1 MKITDKLKMAVMGVS
16 AVTTLGAAALVAPSV
31 YAEPVTTGSK
41 PADRYVN
48 DTTQQAATG
57 DSRGR
62 YVNPE
67 SQQAATGDNRDL
79 MTVLQVIINVVLGV
93 IAFVAVVMIIMGG
106 IQYTTSSGDTAKVT
120 KAKNTILYGVI
131 GLVIAL
137 LAFAIV
143 NFVIS
148 NVFK

>member
-16 AVTTLGAAALVAPSV
+16 AATTLGAAALVAPSV

-57 DSRGR
+57 DSRG
-62 YVNPE
+62 
-67 SQQAATGDNRDL
+67 L
-79 MTVLQVIINVVLGV
+79 MEVLQVIINVVLGV
-93 IAFVAVVMIIMGG
+93 IAFIAVVMIIMGG

-143 NFVIS
+143 NFVIA
-148 NVFK
+148 NVFGSK

>member
-31 YAEPVTTGSK
+31 YAEPVTTGTK

-57 DSRGR
+57 DSRG
-62 YVNPE
+62 
-67 SQQAATGDNRDL
+67 L
-79 MTVLQVIINVVLGV
+79 MEVLQVIINVVLGV
-93 IAFVAVVMIIMGG
+93 IAFIAVVMIIMGG

>member
-31 YAEPVTTGSK
+31 YAADDK
-41 PADRYVN
+41 PA
-48 DTTQQAATG
+48 
-57 DSRGR
+57 GR

>member
-31 YAEPVTTGSK
+31 YADDK
-41 PADRYVN
+41 PA
-48 DTTQQAATG
+48 
-57 DSRGR
+57 GR

>member
-31 YAEPVTTGSK
+31 YAEGPVTTGTK

-48 DTTQQAATG
+48 EGAQEAATG
-57 DSRGR
+57 DK
-62 YVNPE
+62 
-67 SQQAATGDNRDL
+67 RDL

-93 IAFVAVVMIIMGG
+93 IAFIAVVMIIMGG

>member
-31 YAEPVTTGSK
+31 YAEPVTTGTK

-57 DSRGR
+57 DSRG
-62 YVNPE
+62 
-67 SQQAATGDNRDL
+67 L
-79 MTVLQVIINVVLGV
+79 MEVLQVIINVVLGV
-93 IAFVAVVMIIMGG
+93 IAFIAVVMIIMGG

-143 NFVIS
+143 NFVIA
-148 NVFK
+148 NVFGSK